1 MVTIS
6 KIDLLNRKFA
16 KRMWGYAPDEV
27 DQLLQEVAE
36 MLGNVAED
44 RKTMVKK
51 VKRMEAAVEDFRQ
64 RDETLRD
71 TLMSTQKMVDDIKAG
86 AQREAQLII
95 EEARAKAE
103 GMVQQGHNRLAQLY
117 EDIENLKRQR
127 SQFEIQLRGLIE
139 AHLRMLESGDPAESR
154 LESLE
159 SKLKFMRKAE

>member
-1 MVTIS
+1 VTIS
-6 KIDLLNRKFA
+6 KIDLLNRKFT
-16 KRMWGYAPDEV
+16 KRVWGYAPEEV
-27 DQLLQEVAE
+27 DQLMAEMAE
-36 MLGNVAED
+36 MLGAVAEE
-44 RKTMVKK
+44 RKNLIKK
-51 VKRMEAAVEDFRQ
+51 VKRMEASVEEFRQ

-71 TLMSTQKMVDDIKAG
+71 TLMSTQKMVDDIKGG

-127 SQFEIQLRGLIE
+127 SQFEIQLRGL
-139 AHLRMLESGDPAESR
+139 LETHMRVLDSEDPAESR

-159 SKLKFMRKAE
+159 SKLKFLRKAE

>member
-1 MVTIS
+1 MTIS

-16 KRMWGYAPDEV
+16 KKLLGYSPEEV
-27 DQLLQEVAE
+27 DQLMAEVAE
-36 MLGNVAED
+36 MLGVVAEE
-44 RKTMVKK
+44 RRNLVAK
-51 VKRMEAAVEDFRQ
+51 VKRMEHSVEEFRQ

-71 TLMSTQKMVDDIKAG
+71 TLMSTQKMVDDIKSG
-86 AQREAQLII
+86 AQREAQLIV

-127 SQFEIQLRGLIE
+127 SQFEIQLRGLLE
-139 AHLRMLESGDPAESR
+139 THLRILDSEDPAATR

-159 SKLKFMRKAE
+159 SKLKYLRKAE

>member
-1 MVTIS
+1 MTIS
-6 KIDLLNRKFA
+6 KIDLLNRKFT
-16 KRMWGYAPDEV
+16 KRVWGYAPEEV
-27 DQLLQEVAE
+27 DQLMAEVAE
-36 MLGNVAED
+36 MLGAVAEE
-44 RKTMVKK
+44 RKNLIKK
-51 VKRMEAAVEDFRQ
+51 VRRMEASVEEFRQ

-71 TLMSTQKMVDDIKAG
+71 TLMSTQKMVDDIKGG

-127 SQFEIQLRGLIE
+127 SQFEIQLRGL
-139 AHLRMLESGDPAESR
+139 LETHMRVLDSEDPAESR

-159 SKLKFMRKAE
+159 SKLKFLRKAE

>member
-1 MVTIS
+1 MTIS

-16 KRMWGYAPDEV
+16 KRLWGYAPEEV
-27 DQLLQEVAE
+27 DQLMAEVAE
-36 MLGNVAED
+36 MLGLVAEE
-44 RKTMVKK
+44 RKNLLRK
-51 VKRMEAAVEDFRQ
+51 VKRMEGSVEEFRQ

-71 TLMSTQKMVDDIKAG
+71 TLMSTQKMVDDIKGG

-127 SQFEIQLRGLIE
+127 SQFEIQLRGLLE
-139 AHLRMLESGDPAESR
+139 THLRVLDSEDPAVSR

-159 SKLKFMRKAE
+159 SKLKYLRKAE